1 MKSFAEYMPSFRLE
15 IHAYHGGTVYH
26 AEIHDTDAMGE
37 SMLWESPG
45 YDTLEEAYEAGK
57 EEWRERAEVDREA
70 AMAARMARDSYI
82 PPTQWDTANDLGVSG
97 R

>member
-1 MKSFAEYMPSFRLE
+1 MKSFTEYMPSFRLE

-70 AMAARMARDSYI
+70 AMAERTRRDDYV
-82 PPTQWDTANDLGVSG
+82 PPTQWQVGQNNAVRGH
-97 R
+97 